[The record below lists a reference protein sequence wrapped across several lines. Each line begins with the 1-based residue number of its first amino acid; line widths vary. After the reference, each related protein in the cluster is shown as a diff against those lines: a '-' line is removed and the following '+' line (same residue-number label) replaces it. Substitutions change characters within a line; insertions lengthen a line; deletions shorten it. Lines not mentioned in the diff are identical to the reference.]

1 MGKKRRSQKRL
12 WKLQKAALRPG
23 ANFELWYGDGVR
35 FDLLP
40 ITTYAYRRRG
50 QPLRIETPGKNHRVG
65 VCGAFRYPD
74 GPFLFTYRLWKN
86 AVTEQTVGLLNLLAD
101 RARRTGKRIILVLD
115 NGSTYTSKRSL
126 TELRRLREWI
136 HVFWLPTYTSEQLN
150 LIENVWTHLKRTYFS
165 RMLTQGPNEFPV
177 AVVQLLKTLALRG
190 ALRRALKPL
199 PEGGGCKYLPRV
211 A

>member
-1 MGKKRRSQKRL
+1 MAQERL
-12 WKLQKAALRPG
+12 WRLQRAVLRPR

-40 ITTYAYRRRG
+40 VTTYAYRLRG

-65 VCGAFRYPD
+65 VCGAFRCPD

-86 AVTEQTVGLLNLLAD
+86 PITEHTIGLLQLLAA
-101 RARRTGKRIILVLD
+101 RARRTGKKIVLVLD
-115 NGSTYTSKRSL
+115 NGSTYTSHRSL
-126 TELRRLREWI
+126 AEIHRLREWI
-136 HVFWLPTYTSEQLN
+136 EVFWLPTYTSEQLN
-150 LIENVWTHLKRTYFS
+150 LIENIWTHLKRTYFS
-165 RMLTQGPNEFPV
+165 RMLTRRPSEFPL
-177 AVVQLLKTLALRG
+177 AVVQLLKGLAIPG

-199 PEGGGCKYLPRV
+199 RQVGGCQNLTRV

>member
-1 MGKKRRSQKRL
+1 MAQKRL
-12 WKLQKAALRPG
+12 WRLQGAALRPG

-40 ITTYAYRRRG
+40 VTTHAYRLRG

-74 GPFLFTYRLWKN
+74 GPFLFTCRLWKN
-86 AVTEQTVGLLNLLAD
+86 PITEHTVGLLHLLTA
-101 RARRTGKRIILVLD
+101 RARRTGKKIILVLD
-115 NGSTYTSKRSL
+115 NGSTYTSKRSV
-126 TELRRLREWI
+126 EEMDRLREWI

-165 RMLTQGPNEFPV
+165 RMLTRGPNEFPM
-177 AVVQLLKTLALRG
+177 AVIQLLNRLAIPG
-190 ALRRALKPL
+190 ALRRVLRPL
-199 PEGGGCKYLPRV
+199 RDPRGCQYLPRV

>member
-1 MGKKRRSQKRL
+1 M
-12 WKLQKAALRPG
+12 QKAALRPG
-23 ANFELWYGDGVR
+23 ADFELWYGDGVR

-40 ITTYAYRRRG
+40 ITTYAYRLRG

-86 AVTEQTVGLLNLLAD
+86 AVTEQTIGLLRLLAD
-101 RARRTGKRIILVLD
+101 RARRTGKKIILVLD
-115 NGSTYTSKRSL
+115 NGSSYTSKASL
-126 TELRRLREWI
+126 AEMQHLREWI

-150 LIENVWTHLKRTYFS
+150 LIENVWTHLKRNYFS
-165 RMLTQGPNEFPV
+165 RMLTKGPAEFPI
-177 AVVQLLKTLALRG
+177 AVVRLLKTLALRG
-190 ALRRALKPL
+190 MLRRVLKPRAA
-199 PEGGGCKYLPRV
+199 GGGCRKLARV